1 MSDVVGTAQGN
12 LNLHSET
19 EHTMSKSTLE
29 TDLAQARETL
39 AALQE
44 KLPEYFSNVDDAERE
59 VQRLKKSGAP
69 LAKQTA
75 ARVNAMA
82 ANALKAEFES
92 DIGAAQAAVTELE
105 GAIYREVLI
114 GKMTAAAEGAK
125 KSRLKLDAAFAKA
138 ESAVR
143 KAADD
148 LFAAWAAESDAR
160 KAFTQAGELLAP
172 GFSSLSDPAW
182 AGLPADE
189 RDAFRVRVNELSNE
203 LQERKVPLDYA
214 TDGETGR
221 YNCLDAYGRHPLP
234 NDPVALALWAALKE
248 IKGPDARKFE
258 RFIPRKQTYVRVPD
272 SAYDYERTR

>member
-1 MSDVVGTAQGN
+1 MSDLTSTAQGN

-29 TDLAQARETL
+29 TDLAQAREKL
-39 AALQE
+39 AALQAE
-44 KLPEYFSNVDDAERE
+44 LPEYFSNLDDAERE
-59 VQRLKKSGAP
+59 VQHLKKSGAP

-92 DIGAAQAAVTELE
+92 DIGEAQAAVTELE
-105 GAIYREVLI
+105 GAIYREVLV
-114 GKMTAAAEGAK
+114 GKMSATAEDAK
-125 KSRLKLDAAFAKA
+125 KYRLKLDAAFAKA

-189 RDAFRVRVNELSNE
+189 RDAFRDRVNALSNE

-221 YNCLDAYGRHPLP
+221 YNCLDAYGKHPLP
-234 NDPVALALWAALKE
+234 SDPVALALWAALLQ
-248 IKGPDARKFE
+248 IKGPDARRFE
-258 RFIPRKQTYVRVPD
+258 RFVPK
-272 SAYDYERTR
+272 RQGTVVLPPHLTRLEY